1 MTSHVPPIARRRKN
15 PTNTEDP
22 QRSTPTTF
30 QNSSLNGDT
39 NTPEASST
47 PRTTDPANSVE
58 PEVLSSQDRIQILD
72 LHGENPLITYR
83 NSFYTCHWA
92 SAIGTDLLFTVKRE
106 DTNSSDSSH
115 KPHTPIR
122 STRKYDLLSAT
133 SLRLVAKPAY
143 LVPRIVPTPGAP
155 SSLSA
160 AQPQAHFTSPSNND
174 TPTSIR
180 EASRIKNT
188 AGKTRQDQSS
198 FLSRL
203 AAIKE
208 ARGETDVVPLDS
220 NEYNQTGPRKRQ
232 RGGSQHRNGS
242 DEDVQ
247 RSSDDVDFYDGEIT
261 AKGAVQLAPET
272 TPRDDMDGTA
282 LRELGGSIVTPEG
295 IEFLHDDV
303 DETLVLSLKSGAT
316 DLIGRNS
323 PVLPVQASQETQPGY
338 RETTVDASPSDHV
351 GQATE
356 GEPLVEQSQIDE
368 AAHQE
373 KAGSFVWQAEPKD
386 AELRGGGSTAGEPLA
401 GVDMEME
408 GTLIQGR
415 SGLQHPYS

>member
-1 MTSHVPPIARRRKN
+1 M
-15 PTNTEDP
+15 
-22 QRSTPTTF
+22 
-30 QNSSLNGDT
+30 
-39 NTPEASST
+39 
-47 PRTTDPANSVE
+47 
-58 PEVLSSQDRIQILD
+58 
-72 LHGENPLITYR
+72 
-83 NSFYTCHWA
+83 
-92 SAIGTDLLFTVKRE
+92 FTVKRE

-122 STRKYDLLSAT
+122 SMRKYDLLSAT

-143 LVPRIVPTPGAP
+143 LVPRVVPTSGAP
-155 SSLSA
+155 SSSSA
-160 AQPQAHFTSPSNND
+160 AQPQAQVISPSNNNA
-174 TPTSIR
+174 PTSTR